1 MEGFLIYTIGILL
14 SYNSITSNP
23 LKQVKLKAKEY
34 PN

>member
-1 MEGFLIYTIGILL
+1 MEGFLVYTIGILL
-14 SYNSITSNP
+14 SYNKITSNP